1 MEPNETFGA
10 WLRRRRRFMDMTQE
24 QLADCAGC
32 SPVTVRKMEAD
43 ERRPSRQLAELLAD
57 CLSVPAAERA
67 AFVHFARQS
76 AAAREPAHS
85 LTASAFHAAEVD
97 GVSVSGPPRHNLPAP
112 LTSFIGRN
120 VALDDLL
127 RLLRD
132 EKARPLTLTGA
143 GGSGKTRL
151 ALEVAIDAAAEL
163 GDVLP
168 DGVWWVDLAAIDDET
183 LVSPA
188 VNRALGL
195 VESAEQ
201 PIEETL
207 AAYLGDKRLLLIL
220 DNCEHLI
227 AVCARLVERL
237 LRRCPTLQLLATSR
251 EALGVPGERV
261 FPVPT
266 LSLPDPA
273 AGWQALLASEAVK
286 LFVERAAAQRPGFQ
300 LTADNAPAVGQICRR
315 LDGIPL
321 ALELAAARAKMLS
334 PAQIADRL
342 DDRFALLTG
351 GARTALPRQQTL
363 RALIDWSHDLL
374 EPAERILFRRLAV
387 FVDGCTLEA
396 AEAICADEPVN
407 GTAAAQL
414 RRGDILELLGRL
426 VDKSLVQV
434 SDGGD
439 LLRYEMLESVR
450 AYAAARLVEA
460 GSAEAARLDDRYLA
474 YFTAW
479 AETVEQAI
487 LGPDGAMWLRHT
499 EREMGNLRVALHRAL
514 AEGDEARH
522 VAGVR
527 LAAALGQFWL
537 RRNYPQEGSRWTAL
551 ALDRLSVDGSPV
563 ATPPHIQ
570 GRLFSVAGTMAW
582 LRSDIDRA
590 TMYHE
595 RALLCFRK
603 ADDPGRVAVAL
614 CDLAVQQTMRG
625 YMARALEWT
634 EASAAIA
641 RNSGDRWATGTVLLN
656 LGLAYFHLDQ
666 PEPAE
671 RILSEALAILHEVG
685 DGLCLALTLCALV
698 IVSSRLDRLEEA
710 QAYMAEALQL
720 AAELGD
726 IRLEATARQS
736 WGKVQRQHGGYPAP
750 HFRESLRLFARTT
763 DRLNILE
770 TLDELIIQMAC
781 GPAAE
786 RAARLLGAVDAWR
799 SRLGLARPDEVA
811 AALEGVLPP
820 LRTALGVGGYDA
832 AVGRGAAL
840 TLEEAVALALN
851 DGAGKSGAAGK

>member
-1 MEPNETFGA
+1 
-10 WLRRRRRFMDMTQE
+10 MDMTQE

-32 SPVTVRKMEAD
+32 SPVTVRKMEGD
-43 ERRPSRQLAELLAD
+43 ERRPSRQLAELLAG
-57 CLSVPAAERA
+57 CLGVPTDERA
-67 AFVHFARQS
+67 AFVHFARRP
-76 AAAREPAHS
+76 AAAREVVSATVAPAYD
-85 LTASAFHAAEVD
+85 TTEVD
-97 GVSVSGPPRHNLPAP
+97 DGPLPAAPRHNLPAP

-120 VALDDLL
+120 AALDDLL

-132 EKARPLTLTGA
+132 ERARPLTLTGA

-163 GDVLP
+163 GDMLP

-195 VESAEQ
+195 VEAAEQ

-227 AVCARLVERL
+227 AACARLVERL
-237 LRRCPTLQLLATSR
+237 LRRCPTVQLLTTSR
-251 EALGVPGERV
+251 EALGMPGERV

-273 AGWQALLASEAVK
+273 AGWEVLLASEAVQ
-286 LFVERAAAQRPGFQ
+286 LFVARAAAHRPGFQ
-300 LTADNAPAVGQICRR
+300 LTADNAPAVAQLCRR

-321 ALELAAARAKMLS
+321 ALELAAARVKVLS

-374 EPAERILFRRLAV
+374 EPAERSLFRRLAV
-387 FVDGCTLEA
+387 FADGCTLEA
-396 AEAICADEPVN
+396 AEAVCADDASN
-407 GTAAAQL
+407 GSVATMF

-434 SDGGD
+434 NEADD

-450 AYAAARLVEA
+450 AYAAARL
-460 GSAEAARLDDRYLA
+460 AEMGGNEEIARLGDRHLA
-474 YFTAW
+474 YFTTW
-479 AETVEQAI
+479 AETAEQAI
-487 LGPDGAMWLRHT
+487 LGPGGATWLRHA
-499 EREMGNLRVALHRAL
+499 EREMGNLRAALQRAL
-514 AEGDEARH
+514 TDGDETRGA
-522 VAGVR
+522 AGVR
-527 LAAALGQFWL
+527 LAAALGPFWL
-537 RRNYPQEGSRWTAL
+537 RRNYPQEGSRWTTL
-551 ALDRLSVDGSPV
+551 AIDRMSDD
-563 ATPPHIQ
+563 TPPDVQ

-595 RALLCFRK
+595 RALLCFRM
-603 ADDPGRVAVAL
+603 AGNQGRVAVAL

-625 YMARALEWT
+625 HMQRALEWT
-634 EASAAIA
+634 EASAALA
-641 RNSGDRWATGTVLLN
+641 RESGDKWATGAVLLN
-656 LGLAYFHLDQ
+656 LGLAYFHLDK

-671 RILSEALAILHEVG
+671 RTLSEGLVILHEVG
-685 DGLCLALTLCALV
+685 DGLILALTLCALV

-710 QAYMAEALQL
+710 GAYMAEVLQL

-736 WGKVQRQHGGYPAP
+736 WGKVQRQHDGYAAP

-770 TLDELIIQMAC
+770 TLDELIIQMA
-781 GPAAE
+781 GSPTAE
-786 RAARLLGAVDAWR
+786 RAARLLGAVEVWR
-799 SRLGLARPDEVA
+799 NRLGLARPDEVA
-811 AALEGVLPP
+811 ATLEGVLPR
-820 LRTALGVGGYDA
+820 LQMTLGAHYDA
-832 AVGRGAAL
+832 AVRRGAAL

-851 DGAGKSGAAGK
+851 DSGANHAGTAGIAGIYGRR